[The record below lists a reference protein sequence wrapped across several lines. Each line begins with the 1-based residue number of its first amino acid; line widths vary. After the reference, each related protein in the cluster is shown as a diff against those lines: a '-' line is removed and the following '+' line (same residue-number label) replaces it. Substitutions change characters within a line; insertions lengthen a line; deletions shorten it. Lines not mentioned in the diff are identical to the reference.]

1 MPTIEQQI
9 NQLKIDKQNLVSELN
24 NMGVEASNNETF
36 TSLTP
41 KVGKIVTDPI
51 LQDKSIEI
59 TENGTQTIT
68 ADNGYNGLNNVVV
81 TTNVASS
88 GGGSGEVITITDA
101 QYLFYSGARLDKLNE
116 LLSMCSDLNNT
127 RNMFYN
133 CTSLKN
139 VDFSNVTFKDLKKMN
154 NMFYGCSNLES
165 VDLSNIGAVPVNT
178 LEGMFKNCTSLKSV
192 NLCNFEVTTIENH
205 IITSAFS
212 GCTNLE
218 VIDLSS
224 LRLTAFNFNND
235 VFYNCGI
242 NTSTGLTTVYVKDE
256 ACQQWVLDLSAG
268 DGKRP
273 STWTTDNVIIKV

>member
-1 MPTIEQQI
+1 MATTQDYI
-9 NQLKIDKQNLVSELN
+9 NQLKIDKQNLVSMLN
-24 NMGVEASNNETF
+24 GMGVEASNNETF

-68 ADNGYNGLNNVVV
+68 ADEGYDGLNNVEV
-81 TTNVASS
+81 TTNISS
-88 GGGSGEVITITDA
+88 GGGEAATINDA
-101 QYLFYSGARLDKLNE
+101 QYLFYLGARLDKLNE

-127 RNMFYN
+127 RNMFYS

-139 VDFSNVTFKDLKKMN
+139 VDFSGVTFKDLARMN

-165 VDLSNIGAVPVNT
+165 VDLSNIGSVPVTTGEN
-178 LEGMFKNCTSLKSV
+178 LFRNCTNLKSV
-192 NLCNFEVTTIENH
+192 NLCNFDFSVYGNKEFQN
-205 IITSAFS
+205 AFS

-224 LRLTAFNFNND
+224 LDLTTINFNNGI
-235 VFYNCGI
+235 FYNCGI
-242 NTSTGLTTVYVKDE
+242 NTSTGLTTVYVKNE
-256 ACQQWVLDLSAG
+256 VCQQWVLDLSAG